1 MLERCSCADGDDDV
15 GGGNRILV
23 TTFSWSPSIRL
34 RTAHKSLF
42 KYSTGPTY
50 TFRPFLMK

>member
-50 TFRPFLMK
+50 TFRPFIMK